1 MYACIYNIFIWRGLM
16 ALLILEEGQCEGLR
30 TGMGEKLESPM
41 PFLFPLCFV
50 SYQDRCGR
58 VGLGDVCA
66 DD

>member
-1 MYACIYNIFIWRGLM
+1 MYIITWRGLTT
-16 ALLILEEGQCEGLR
+16 LLILVRRQCEGLIP
-30 TGMGEKLESPM
+30 GMGEKLDSPM